1 MAISAPRTL
10 KPRKRPVQARST
22 ITVDAIYAAAI
33 QVLLAEGAKR
43 TTTIRVA
50 ERAGVSVGTLYQYH
64 ANIQS
69 LMASVIQRHLAD
81 VTNTVGSACQASHNK
96 PMKIMLQAYIDAFVD
111 AKTANVN
118 VSRALYSVSAELNC
132 AELLQQASARTT
144 KVVQSMLATATDC
157 KIKDLK
163 MAAKIIVAAQMG
175 PIRFLLEAGAS
186 PKMVDEIKKQLFLLC
201 TGYVKQLVEG
211 QAK

>member
-118 VSRALYSVSAELNC
+118 VSRALYSVSAELDC